1 MQQTNINSEFSSQIA
16 AMSHY
21 LSTLTDKIETVNQTA
36 LDQTSSAVSNLASI
50 VDENGLRLDNKLA
63 SVETGLG
70 SRITA
75 QSVAVDLSIESVTTS
90 LLSPREMPV

>member
-1 MQQTNINSEFSSQIA
+1 MTVKQSQEHEVV
-16 AMSHY
+16 SH
-21 LSTLTDKIETVNQTA
+21 TIETVNQTA
-36 LDQTSSAVSNLASI
+36 LDRTSSAVSNLASV
-50 VDENGLRLDNKLA
+50 VDENGLRLDTKLA

>member
-1 MQQTNINSEFSSQIA
+1 
-16 AMSHY
+16 MSHY